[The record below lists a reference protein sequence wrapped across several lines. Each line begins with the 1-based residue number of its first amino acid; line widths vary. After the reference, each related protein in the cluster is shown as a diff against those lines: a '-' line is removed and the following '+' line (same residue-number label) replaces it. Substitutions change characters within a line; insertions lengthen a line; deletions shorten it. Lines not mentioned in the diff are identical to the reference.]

1 MKSKKL
7 KKKIT
12 INSSFISMLI
22 IVISNILSI
31 IYVIPFHAIVGD
43 SGGALYGYA
52 YTLYSLFMSIAFGG
66 IPLAINRIVNEY
78 QTLGYHGAK
87 KRVLIISK
95 KLALLLGIVCFLILV
110 LLAPLF
116 AKAILGNLVGIN
128 SLKDIT
134 LVIRI
139 MSISVLVTPILNVYR
154 GYFEGHRLVNEV
166 SFSKHLEQVI
176 NFIVLI
182 IGSFFALKVFK
193 VSLSGIVS
201 VALTGIIV
209 GVIGAYI
216 YLIDKKL
223 KNKKKFDEKIR
234 NVNEPIISNKMIFR
248 KIVLYAIPFIVIDL
262 LKSLYGYIDMVTVV
276 KGLVKYARFS
286 VVDAETIMGMLSLWG
301 AKFNL
306 IMLSMAMGVV
316 VKLIPSLSQSIAKKD
331 NKEICRKVNR
341 GLSITLFIMLPVTIA
356 ISFLA
361 EPIWSLFYGAS
372 KYGASVLAYYIF
384 VGLLMGLC
392 AVAIAIL
399 QAMKDYK
406 TIFAS
411 LTIGVLIKVLMNTS
425 MIYTF
430 HQYGMPGYYGVITA
444 SILAYLV
451 SFIIC
456 LVSLYLKNKV
466 EYEETVKNFTDI
478 LCGCMLMVVV
488 LFLMKFIIPVVSEVR
503 IINLF
508 ILLIYLVIGAFI
520 YLLFVGKMGA
530 TKNIFGNNK
539 KK

>member
-139 MSISVLVTPILNVYR
+139 MSIAVLVTPILNVYR

-201 VALTGIIV
+201 VALIGIIV

-316 VKLIPSLSQSIAKKD
+316 VKLISSLSQSIAKKD

-411 LTIGVLIKVLMNTS
+411 LTIGVLIKMLMNTS

>member
-12 INSSFISMLI
+12 INSSFISILT

-31 IYVIPFHAIVGD
+31 IYVIPFYAIVGD

-52 YTLYSLFMSIAFGG
+52 YTLYSLFMSISFGG

-87 KRVLIISK
+87 KRVLIIGK
-95 KLALLLGIVCFLILV
+95 KMSLLLGISCFLILV
-110 LLAPLF
+110 LLAPLI
-116 AKAILGNLVGIN
+116 AKAILGNLVGVN

-139 MSISVLVTPILNVYR
+139 ISIAALVTPILNVYR

-193 VSLSGIVS
+193 VSLSGVVS
-201 VALTGIIV
+201 VALSGIIV
-209 GVIGAYI
+209 GIIGSYI

-234 NVNEPIISNKMIFR
+234 NVNEPIVSNKMIFR
-248 KIVLYAIPFIVIDL
+248 KIILYAVPFIVIDL

-286 VVDAETIMGMLSLWG
+286 VADAETIMGMLSLWG

>member
-1 MKSKKL
+1 MKSKKIN
-7 KKKIT
+7 KKIT
-12 INSSFISMLI
+12 INSSVISMLI
-22 IVISNILSI
+22 IIVSNILSV

-43 SGGALYGYA
+43 NGGTLYGYA
-52 YTLYSLFMSIAFGG
+52 YTIYSLFMSIALGG

-87 KRVLIISK
+87 KRVLIIGK
-95 KLALLLGIVCFLILV
+95 KIALLLGVFGFLILI

-116 AKAILGNLVGIN
+116 AKAILGDLIGVN

-139 MSISVLVTPILNVYR
+139 VSIAVLVTPILNVYR

-176 NFIVLI
+176 NLVILI
-182 IGSFFALKVFK
+182 IGSFFAAKVFK
-193 VSLSGIVS
+193 LSLSGVVN
-201 VALTGIIV
+201 VALIGIIF
-209 GVIGAYI
+209 GIIGSYI

-248 KIVLYAIPFIVIDL
+248 KILLYAVPFVVMDL

-286 VVDAETIMGMLSLWG
+286 VGDAETIMGMLSLWG

-316 VKLIPSLSQSIAKKD
+316 VKLVPSLSQSITKKD
-331 NKEICRKVNR
+331 NKEISRKVNH

-361 EPIWSLFYGAS
+361 EPIWNLFYGAS

-392 AVAIAIL
+392 AVAISIL

-406 TIFAS
+406 TIFIS
-411 LTIGVLIKVLMNTS
+411 LIAGVLIKMFMNTS

-430 HQYGMPGYYGVITA
+430 HQYGMPGYYGIITA

-456 LVSLYLKNKV
+456 LVALYLKNKV

-488 LFLMKFIIPVVSEVR
+488 LFLMKFMIPVVSEIR
-503 IINLF
+503 IMNLF
-508 ILLIYLVIGAFI
+508 ILLMYLVVGSLV
-520 YLLFVGKMGA
+520 YLLFVGKIGA
-530 TKNIFGNNK
+530 IKNIFGNNK

>member
-95 KLALLLGIVCFLILV
+95 KIALLLGIVCFLILV

-139 MSISVLVTPILNVYR
+139 MSIAVLVTPILNVYR

>member
-95 KLALLLGIVCFLILV
+95 KIALLLGIVCFLILV

-139 MSISVLVTPILNVYR
+139 MSIAVLVTPILNVYK

-176 NFIVLI
+176 NYMVLI

-248 KIVLYAIPFIVIDL
+248 KIVLYAVPFIVIDL

-286 VVDAETIMGMLSLWG
+286 AVDAETIMGMLSLWG

-392 AVAIAIL
+392 AVSIAIL

-411 LTIGVLIKVLMNTS
+411 LTIGVLIKMLMNTS

-488 LFLMKFIIPVVSEVR
+488 LFLMKFMIPVVSEVR

-530 TKNIFGNNK
+530 IKNIFGNNK

>member
-66 IPLAINRIVNEY
+66 VPLAINRIVNEY

-95 KLALLLGIVCFLILV
+95 KIALLLGIVCFLILV

-139 MSISVLVTPILNVYR
+139 MSIAVLVTPILNVYR

-201 VALTGIIV
+201 VALIGIIV
-209 GVIGAYI
+209 GVVGAYI

>member
-66 IPLAINRIVNEY
+66 VPLAINRIVNEY

-95 KLALLLGIVCFLILV
+95 KIALLLGIVCFLILV

-139 MSISVLVTPILNVYR
+139 ISIAALVTPILNVYR

-193 VSLSGIVS
+193 VSLSGVVS
-201 VALTGIIV
+201 VALSGIIV
-209 GVIGAYI
+209 GIIGSYI

-234 NVNEPIISNKMIFR
+234 NVNEPIVSNKMIFR
-248 KIVLYAIPFIVIDL
+248 KIILYAVPFIVIDL

-286 VVDAETIMGMLSLWG
+286 VADAETIMGMLSLWG

-331 NKEICRKVNR
+331 NKEICRKVNH

-361 EPIWSLFYGAS
+361 EPIWNLFYGAS

-406 TIFAS
+406 TIFTS
-411 LTIGVLIKVLMNTS
+411 LTIGVLIKMFMNTS

>member
-95 KLALLLGIVCFLILV
+95 KIALLLGIVCFLILV

-139 MSISVLVTPILNVYR
+139 MAIAVLVTPILNVYK

-176 NFIVLI
+176 NYMVLI

-201 VALTGIIV
+201 VALTGIII
-209 GVIGAYI
+209 GVIGVYI

-234 NVNEPIISNKMIFR
+234 NVNEPIVSNKMIFR
-248 KIVLYAIPFIVIDL
+248 KIVLYAVPFIVIDL

-411 LTIGVLIKVLMNTS
+411 LTIGVLIKMLMNTS

-456 LVSLYLKNKV
+456 LVSLYFKNKV

-508 ILLIYLVIGAFI
+508 ILLIYLVIGTFI

-530 TKNIFGNNK
+530 IKNIFGNNK

>member
-43 SGGALYGYA
+43 CGGALYGYA

-95 KLALLLGIVCFLILV
+95 KIALLLGIVCFLILV

-139 MSISVLVTPILNVYR
+139 MSIAVLVTPILNVYR

-201 VALTGIIV
+201 VALIGIIV

-331 NKEICRKVNR
+331 NKEICRKVNQ

-411 LTIGVLIKVLMNTS
+411 LIIGVLIKMFMNTS

-430 HQYGMPGYYGVITA
+430 HQYGMPGYYGVITT

-530 TKNIFGNNK
+530 IKNIFGNNK

>member
-1 MKSKKL
+1 MKRKTI
-7 KKKIT
+7 KKKIN
-12 INSSFISMLI
+12 INSEFISMFII
-22 IVISNILSI
+22 IVSSILSV
-31 IYVIPFHAIVGD
+31 IYVIPFYAMVGD
-43 SGGALYGYA
+43 KGGSLYGYA

-66 IPLAINRIVNEY
+66 IPLAINRIVSEY
-78 QTLGYHGAK
+78 QTSGYHGAK
-87 KRVLIISK
+87 KRVLIMSK
-95 KLALLLGIVCFLILV
+95 KIALLFGVSIFLILI
-110 LLAPLF
+110 LFAPLF
-116 AKAILGNLVGIN
+116 AKAILGDLVGGN
-128 SLKDIT
+128 TLKEIT
-134 LVIRI
+134 SAIRFVAI
-139 MSISVLVTPILNVYR
+139 ATLIVPILNVYK

-176 NFIVLI
+176 NLVVLI
-182 IGSFFALKVFK
+182 VGSFFAFKVFK
-193 VSLSGIVS
+193 LSSSGIVN
-201 VALTGIIV
+201 VALVSITI
-209 GVIGAYI
+209 GVMGSYI
-216 YLIDKKL
+216 YLIDRKV
-223 KNKKKFDEKIR
+223 KNKKKFDDKIR

-248 KIVLYAIPFIVIDL
+248 KIILYAAPFILVDL
-262 LKSLYGYIDMVTVV
+262 FKALYGYIDMVTVV
-276 KGLVKYARFS
+276 KGLVKYAKFS
-286 VVDAETIMGMLSLWG
+286 VVDAETVMGMLSLWG

-316 VKLIPSLSQSIAKKD
+316 IKLVPSLSQSILKKD
-331 NKEICRKVNR
+331 NKEICRKVNH
-341 GLSITLFIMLPVTIA
+341 GLSITLFIMLPVAIA

-361 EPIWSLFYGAS
+361 EPIWSLFYGVS

-392 AVAIAIL
+392 AISVAIL

-406 TIFAS
+406 TIFTS
-411 LTIGVLIKVLMNTS
+411 LGIGLLIKLFMNTS

-456 LVSLYLKNKV
+456 LVALYLKNKV

-488 LFLMKFIIPVVSEVR
+488 LFLMKFLIPIVSEIR
-503 IINLF
+503 IINIF
-508 ILLIYLVIGAFI
+508 ILLLYLIVGAIVYLVFVAKIGVI
-520 YLLFVGKMGA
+520 
-530 TKNIFGNNK
+530 KNIFGNSK

>member
-95 KLALLLGIVCFLILV
+95 KIALLLGIVCFLILV

-128 SLKDIT
+128 SLKDII

-139 MSISVLVTPILNVYR
+139 MSIAVLVTPILNVYK

-193 VSLSGIVS
+193 VALSGIVS
-201 VALTGIIV
+201 VALTGIII

-248 KIVLYAIPFIVIDL
+248 KIVLYAVPFIVIDL

-276 KGLVKYARFS
+276 KGLVKYARFN

-411 LTIGVLIKVLMNTS
+411 LTIGVLIKMLMNTS

-520 YLLFVGKMGA
+520 YLVFVGKMGA
-530 TKNIFGNNK
+530 IKNIFGNNK

>member
-78 QTLGYHGAK
+78 QTLGYYGAK

-95 KLALLLGIVCFLILV
+95 KIALLLGIVCFLILV

-116 AKAILGNLVGIN
+116 AKATLGNLVGIN

-139 MSISVLVTPILNVYR
+139 MSIAVLVTPILNVYR

-201 VALTGIIV
+201 VVLTGIII

-248 KIVLYAIPFIVIDL
+248 KIVLYAVPFIVIDL

-411 LTIGVLIKVLMNTS
+411 LTIGVLIKMLMNTS

-530 TKNIFGNNK
+530 IKNIFGNNK

>member
-87 KRVLIISK
+87 KRVLTISK
-95 KLALLLGIVCFLILV
+95 KIALLFGIVCFLILV

-128 SLKDIT
+128 SLKDII

-139 MSISVLVTPILNVYR
+139 MSIAVLVTPILNVYR

-201 VALTGIIV
+201 IALTGIIV

-248 KIVLYAIPFIVIDL
+248 KIVLYAVPFIVIDL

-286 VVDAETIMGMLSLWG
+286 VADAETIMGMLSLWG

-341 GLSITLFIMLPVTIA
+341 GLSITLFIMLPVTVA

-384 VGLLMGLC
+384 VGLLIGLC

-406 TIFAS
+406 TIFVS
-411 LTIGVLIKVLMNTS
+411 LIIGVLIKMFMNTS

-456 LVSLYLKNKV
+456 LVSLYFKNKV

-508 ILLIYLVIGAFI
+508 ILLIYLFVGAFI

-530 TKNIFGNNK
+530 IKNIFGNNK

>member
-1 MKSKKL
+1 M
-7 KKKIT
+7 
-12 INSSFISMLI
+12 
-22 IVISNILSI
+22 
-31 IYVIPFHAIVGD
+31 
-43 SGGALYGYA
+43 
-52 YTLYSLFMSIAFGG
+52 
-66 IPLAINRIVNEY
+66 
-78 QTLGYHGAK
+78 
-87 KRVLIISK
+87 
-95 KLALLLGIVCFLILV
+95 
-110 LLAPLF
+110 
-116 AKAILGNLVGIN
+116 
-128 SLKDIT
+128 
-134 LVIRI
+134 
-139 MSISVLVTPILNVYR
+139 
-154 GYFEGHRLVNEV
+154 
-166 SFSKHLEQVI
+166 
-176 NFIVLI
+176 VLI

-193 VSLSGIVS
+193 VALSGIVS
-201 VALTGIIV
+201 VALTGIII

-248 KIVLYAIPFIVIDL
+248 KIVLYAVPFIVIDL

-530 TKNIFGNNK
+530 IKNIFGNNN
-539 KK
+539 

>member
-95 KLALLLGIVCFLILV
+95 KITLLLGFVCFLILV

-128 SLKDIT
+128 SLKDII

-139 MSISVLVTPILNVYR
+139 MSIAVLVTPILNVYR

-201 VALTGIIV
+201 IALTGIIV

-248 KIVLYAIPFIVIDL
+248 KIVLYAVPFIVIDL

-341 GLSITLFIMLPVTIA
+341 GLSITFFIMLPVTIA

-411 LTIGVLIKVLMNTS
+411 LIIGVLIKMFMNTS

-456 LVSLYLKNKV
+456 LVSLYFKNKV

-508 ILLIYLVIGAFI
+508 ILLIYLFVGAFI

-530 TKNIFGNNK
+530 IKNIFGNNK

>member
-66 IPLAINRIVNEY
+66 VPLAINRIVNEY

-87 KRVLIISK
+87 KRVLIIGK
-95 KLALLLGIVCFLILV
+95 KMSLLLGIACFLILV
-110 LLAPLF
+110 LLAPLI
-116 AKAILGNLVGIN
+116 AKAILGNLVGVN

-139 MSISVLVTPILNVYR
+139 ISIAALVTPILNVYR

-193 VSLSGIVS
+193 VSLSGVVS
-201 VALTGIIV
+201 VALSGIIV
-209 GVIGAYI
+209 GIIGSYI

-234 NVNEPIISNKMIFR
+234 NVNEPIVSNKMIFR
-248 KIVLYAIPFIVIDL
+248 KIILYAVPFIVIDL

-286 VVDAETIMGMLSLWG
+286 VADAETIMGMLSLWG

-331 NKEICRKVNR
+331 NKEICRKVNH

-361 EPIWSLFYGAS
+361 EPIWNLFYGAS

-406 TIFAS
+406 TIFTS
-411 LTIGVLIKVLMNTS
+411 LTIGVLIKMFMNTS

-503 IINLF
+503 FFNLF
-508 ILLIYLVIGAFI
+508 ILLIYLIVGAFV
-520 YLLFVGKMGA
+520 YLLFVGKIGA
-530 TKNIFGNNK
+530 IKNIFGNNK

>member
-95 KLALLLGIVCFLILV
+95 KIALLLGIVCFLILV

-139 MSISVLVTPILNVYR
+139 MSIAVLVTPILNVYR

-411 LTIGVLIKVLMNTS
+411 LTIGVLIKMLMNTS

>member
-139 MSISVLVTPILNVYR
+139 MSIAVLVTPILNVYR

-201 VALTGIIV
+201 VALIGIIV

-361 EPIWSLFYGAS
+361 EPIWNLFYGAS

-411 LTIGVLIKVLMNTS
+411 LTIGVLIKMLMNTS

>member
-66 IPLAINRIVNEY
+66 VPLAINRIVNEY

-95 KLALLLGIVCFLILV
+95 KIALLLGIVCFLILV

-139 MSISVLVTPILNVYR
+139 MSIAVLVTPILNVYR

-411 LTIGVLIKVLMNTS
+411 LTIGVLIKMLMNTS

>member
-78 QTLGYHGAK
+78 QTLGYYGAK

-95 KLALLLGIVCFLILV
+95 KIALLLGIVCFLILV

-139 MSISVLVTPILNVYR
+139 MSIAVLVTPILNVYR

-201 VALTGIIV
+201 VALIGIIV

-316 VKLIPSLSQSIAKKD
+316 IKLIPSLSQSIAKKD

>member
-1 MKSKKL
+1 MKRKNVKKKL
-7 KKKIT
+7 N
-12 INSSFISMLI
+12 INSKFVSKFII
-22 IVISNILSI
+22 IVSSILSV
-31 IYVIPFHAIVGD
+31 IYVIPFYAMIGD
-43 SGGALYGYA
+43 KGGALYGYA

-66 IPLAINRIVNEY
+66 IPLAVNRIVNEY
-78 QTLGYHGAK
+78 QTSGYHGAK
-87 KRVLIISK
+87 KRVLIMSK
-95 KLALLLGIVCFLILV
+95 KIALLVGVSIFLILI
-110 LLAPLF
+110 LFASLF
-116 AKAILGNLVGIN
+116 AKAILGDLVGGN
-128 SLKDIT
+128 TLKEIT
-134 LVIRI
+134 LAIRFVAI
-139 MSISVLVTPILNVYR
+139 ATLIVPILNVYK

-176 NFIVLI
+176 NLVVLI
-182 IGSFFALKVFK
+182 IGSFFAFKVFK
-193 VSLSGIVS
+193 LSSSGIVN
-201 VALTGIIV
+201 VALVSISI
-209 GVIGAYI
+209 GVIGTYI
-216 YLIDKKL
+216 YFVDKKI
-223 KNKKKFDEKIR
+223 KNKKKFDDKIR
-234 NVNEPIISNKMIFR
+234 NVNEPIISNKMIIR
-248 KIVLYAIPFIVIDL
+248 KIILYAVPFILIDF
-262 LKSLYGYIDMVTVV
+262 LKSLYSYIDMVTVV
-276 KGLVKYARFS
+276 KGLVKYANFN
-286 VVDAETIMGMLSLWG
+286 VIDAESVMGMLSLWG

-316 VKLIPSLSQSIAKKD
+316 VKLVPSLSQSIAKKD
-331 NKEICRKVNR
+331 NKEICRKVNH

-361 EPIWSLFYGAS
+361 EPIWSLFYGPS

-406 TIFAS
+406 TIFTS
-411 LTIGVLIKVLMNTS
+411 LGVGLLIKLFMNTS

-430 HQYGMPGYYGVITA
+430 HQYGMPGFYGVITA

-451 SFIIC
+451 AFIIC

-488 LFLMKFIIPVVSEVR
+488 LFLMKFLIPIVSEIR
-503 IINLF
+503 IINIF
-508 ILLIYLVIGAFI
+508 ILLLYLFLGAIVYLVFVAKIGVI
-520 YLLFVGKMGA
+520 
-530 TKNIFGNNK
+530 KNIFGNSK

>member
-66 IPLAINRIVNEY
+66 VPLAINRIVNEY

-95 KLALLLGIVCFLILV
+95 KIALLLGIVCFLILV

-139 MSISVLVTPILNVYR
+139 MSIAVLVTPILNVYR

-176 NFIVLI
+176 NFMVLI

-193 VSLSGIVS
+193 VALSGIVS
-201 VALTGIIV
+201 VALTGIII

-425 MIYTF
+425 MIYPF

>member
-78 QTLGYHGAK
+78 QTLGYYGAK

-95 KLALLLGIVCFLILV
+95 KIALLLGIVCFLILV

-139 MSISVLVTPILNVYR
+139 MSIAVLVTPILNVYR

-201 VALTGIIV
+201 VALIGIIV

>member
-95 KLALLLGIVCFLILV
+95 KIALLLGIVCFLILV

-139 MSISVLVTPILNVYR
+139 MSIAVLVTPILNVYR

-201 VALTGIIV
+201 VALIGIIV

-248 KIVLYAIPFIVIDL
+248 KIVLYAVPFIIIDL

-286 VVDAETIMGMLSLWG
+286 VVDAESIMGMLSLWG

-411 LTIGVLIKVLMNTS
+411 LIIGVLIKMFMNTS

-430 HQYGMPGYYGVITA
+430 HQYGMPGYYGVITT

-530 TKNIFGNNK
+530 IKNIFGNNK